1 MILISYE
8 EIVTYKVVT
17 QLRNIYPKNS
27 VETEIISF
35 EIDTQ
40 YSECLAS
47 PVVSVHPDG
56 TYTKGDLTVRHI

>member
-8 EIVTYKVVT
+8 EIVTYKVVV
-17 QLRNIYPKNS
+17 QLGNIYPKKS

-40 YSECLAS
+40 YGECLAS
-47 PVVSVHPDG
+47 PIVSVRPDG
-56 TYTKGDLTVRHI
+56 TYTD